1 MLLCVTVLDDIV
13 RQGMSPVL
21 LSLLSIYHQ
30 ERDLP
35 AMRKQT
41 NQLTA
46 YLSRRVILRGLA
58 GFIVTMSIDA
68 CAQPGSSSTTVP
80 TPTPRPYGR
89 VISTYRAHTMRVTTV
104 AWSPD
109 GKYIASGSLDK
120 TVQIWSANSAARFHP
135 FIYRGHGAGVS
146 TVGWS
151 PDSRRVAS
159 GAYDTTVQIW
169 DATTGEHIAI
179 CRGHTDAVMTVAWSP
194 DGKYIASGSADGTV
208 RLWNAA
214 TGKQQYIYRGHT
226 DSVNSVSWSPDSQR
240 VASGSSDKTVQIL
253 DATTGEHIFTYRG
266 HTATVSS
273 VSWAPDGQH
282 LASGSWDK
290 TVQVWGAATGKVSY
304 VYQGY
309 NVKAAQI
316 STARGVLP
324 DLIFVVAWSHNGKR
338 IAAVTQVY
346 CGDTCGVV
354 VSWDADTQ
362 RNVAFYIDTPV
373 FALAWS
379 PDDTRFVTAT
389 EVTTQGS
396 SVSNVKSS
404 EDGPYAQISQA

>member
-1 MLLCVTVLDDIV
+1 
-13 RQGMSPVL
+13 MSPVL

-80 TPTPRPYGR
+80 TPTPRPYGS

-179 CRGHTDAVMTVAWSP
+179 CRGHTDAVMTVAWS
-194 DGKYIASGSADGTV
+194 
-208 RLWNAA
+208 
-214 TGKQQYIYRGHT
+214 
-226 DSVNSVSWSPDSQR
+226 
-240 VASGSSDKTVQIL
+240 
-253 DATTGEHIFTYRG
+253 
-266 HTATVSS
+266 
-273 VSWAPDGQH
+273 PDGQH